1 MGTVSA
7 GFQAHP
13 ALSGVPE
20 KELTPRAILVVDDE
34 AAIRDLL
41 AEMLRS
47 AGHSV
52 CTAGNAQEAMLQ
64 LHREPVAILITDVQL
79 PGTDG
84 ITILQQALEYDSRIL
99 GIVMTGY
106 GNVETAVRA
115 MKAGAADF
123 VSKPFQIDLVQL
135 TVTRLLE
142 LYRLRQEN
150 TVLKNTL
157 IRSGNIR
164 VRTVPLADFGRG
176 NAPVGEDGL
185 TDFERGVM
193 EGERRVTERVAGQR
207 QREQGLVSAVVGKL
221 EETWRGLADTVE
233 EEVASLAFMISQKVV
248 HEAVAEKRDVVVT
261 QVKGALAHLHESGL
275 VRVRVHPSDLP
286 QLEAVRSA
294 LAQTPHGLMTVKLE
308 SDPSVTPGGCLVQ
321 TASLLIDAT
330 LETQLLR
337 LGEALRKR
345 ETGEAA

>member
-1 MGTVSA
+1 MASAPARLRPPSVS
-7 GFQAHP
+7 P
-13 ALSGVPE
+13 LPE
-20 KELTPRAILVVDDE
+20 RELAQRAILVVDDE
-34 AAIRDLL
+34 AAIRELL

-47 AGHSV
+47 AGHLV
-52 CTAGNAQEAMLQ
+52 LTAGDATEALAQLRSQ
-64 LHREPVAILITDVQL
+64 PVAIVITDVQL

-84 ITILQQALEYDSRIL
+84 INLLQRALELDARLL

-106 GNVETAVRA
+106 GNVEVAVRA

-123 VSKPFQIDLVQL
+123 LTKPFQNDLVQL

-164 VRTVPLADFGRG
+164 VRSVPLADFGRG
-176 NAPVGEDGL
+176 NAAVGEDGL
-185 TDFERGVM
+185 TDFERGVA
-193 EGERRVTERVAGQR
+193 EGEKRATERAAAQR
-207 QREQGLVSAVVGKL
+207 QREQAMVTAIVAKF
-221 EETWRGLADTVE
+221 EESWRGLHDTVE
-233 EEVASLAFMISQKVV
+233 EEVASLAFMIAQKVLRD
-248 HEAVAEKRDVVVT
+248 AVSEKRDVVVA
-261 QVKGALAHLHESGL
+261 QVKAALAHIHENGL

-286 QLEAVRSA
+286 YVEVARAA
-294 LAQTPHGLMTVKLE
+294 LSQTPHGLLTVKLE
-308 SDPSVTPGGCLVQ
+308 SDSGIAPGGCMIQ

-330 LETQLLR
+330 LDTQLLR

-345 ETGEAA
+345 EAGEA